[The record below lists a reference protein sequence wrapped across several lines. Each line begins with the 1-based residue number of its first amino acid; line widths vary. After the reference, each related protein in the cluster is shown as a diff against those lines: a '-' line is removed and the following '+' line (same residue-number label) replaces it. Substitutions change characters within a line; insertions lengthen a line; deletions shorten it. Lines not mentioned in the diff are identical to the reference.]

1 MKDPVAP
8 VATAPSP
15 ASPAKT
21 QFRYLGGVGSLI
33 QFRVLLTQMDTV
45 KPQEVMKKGRI
56 VEFSDPLKV
65 VEMDDKGRD
74 GKTVDVPLK
83 DLVSFLSPDKA

>member
-1 MKDPVAP
+1 MQAQVAP
-8 VATAPSP
+8 VATP
-15 ASPAKT
+15 ATP
-21 QFRYLGGVGSLI
+21 QFRYLGGAGSLI
-33 QFRVLLTQMDTV
+33 QFRVYLTQMDTV

-65 VEMDDKGRD
+65 VELDDKGRD

-83 DLVSFLSPDKA
+83 DLVSFLSPAQA

>member
-1 MKDPVAP
+1 MQAQVAP
-8 VATAPSP
+8 VATP
-15 ASPAKT
+15 ATPAT
-21 QFRYLGGVGSLI
+21 PQFRYLGGVGSLI
-33 QFRVLLTQMDTV
+33 QFRVYLTQMDTV

-65 VEMDDKGRD
+65 VELDDKGRD

-83 DLVSFLSPDKA
+83 DLVSFLSPAQA